1 MSTNKIE
8 EIDKHKKEVFEYL
21 KSKFH
26 LSNGDINIYLLAT
39 SKAFIDYLD
48 YILEVSELEEK
59 LLGQGN
65 DTILRA
71 TNALGEFAG
80 VASWSDVNKN
90 KSWYKNYKEYTERE
104 IKNSLDKAKESEKV
118 IDFEDSEI
126 DPHPKSMQCGLP
138 FTAPYDGTYKIKTV
152 DGTITVTKEDK
163 HE

>member
-39 SKAFIDYLD
+39 SRAFIDYLD

-59 LLGQGN
+59 LSNQGN

-71 TNALGEFAG
+71 TNALGEFVG

-90 KSWYKNYKEYTERE
+90 KSWYKDYKEYTERE
-104 IKNSLDKAKESEKV
+104 TKNYLDK
-118 IDFEDSEI
+118 
-126 DPHPKSMQCGLP
+126 
-138 FTAPYDGTYKIKTV
+138 
-152 DGTITVTKEDK
+152 TKEGK
-163 HE
+163 G